1 MIFATLTVCP
11 AVTFV
16 PLSCTFPAPGN
27 VVIFTANNVFAGL
40 SLGSVN
46 PKFAA
51 VNVYCVSSF
60 VVTVLFVPAGAL
72 FAAAP
77 IVILTVLVLLLH

>member
-1 MIFATLTVCP
+1 M
-11 AVTFV
+11 
-16 PLSCTFPAPGN
+16 
-27 VVIFTANNVFAGL
+27 FAGL